1 MGKLFD
7 MDSPFVRVMN
17 KVADLMLLNILTL
30 VCCLPIVTIGASLT
44 ACHYVALKI
53 KRGEEGYITRD
64 FFKSFKMNF
73 KQATIIWLI
82 VIVEVIVLIADFFII
97 KTNTEVQIGTWF
109 EVLLMVITIL
119 SAFTFCWV
127 FATLAKFSNTVKGTL
142 RNALALSMMNFPK
155 SITMIVCYAVP
166 VIIMLFF
173 MQLFPFV
180 LLFGFSAPVFV
191 SALMYDKNFKQLEE
205 KIQARIEAE
214 KGPEQEQPEEEDERI
229 FIDMSEEEMA
239 RAKEQKKKK

>member
-7 MDSPFVRVMN
+7 LDSPFVRVMN

-30 VCCLPIVTIGASLT
+30 VCCLPIVTVGASLT

-53 KRGEEGYITRD
+53 KRNEEGYITRD

-73 KQATIIWLI
+73 KQATVIWLL
-82 VIVEVIVLIADFFII
+82 VIVEVIVLIADFYII

-109 EVLLMVITIL
+109 EILLMIITIL
-119 SAFTFCWV
+119 TAFTLCWV

-142 RNALALSMMNFPK
+142 KNALALSMMNFPK
-155 SITMIVCYAVP
+155 TITMIVCYVIP
-166 VIIMLFF
+166 VIILIFF

-205 KIQARIEAE
+205 KIYARIEAE
-214 KGPEQEQPEEEDERI
+214 KGPEQVLSEEDDERI
-229 FIDMSEEEMA
+229 FTDMSEQEL
-239 RAKEQKKKK
+239 EQSKKK